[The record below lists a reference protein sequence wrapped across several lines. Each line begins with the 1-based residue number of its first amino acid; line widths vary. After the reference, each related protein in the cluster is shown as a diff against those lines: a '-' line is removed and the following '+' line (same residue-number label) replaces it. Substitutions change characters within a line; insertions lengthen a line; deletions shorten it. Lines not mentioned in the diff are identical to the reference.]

1 MKVGRIQAG
10 LRMSEE
16 LNEKTSKAAKK
27 LDISKNDYILLAI
40 QEKLRREISEEKDD
54 PLPDQF

>member
-1 MKVGRIQAG
+1 
-10 LRMSEE
+10 MSEE

-40 QEKLRREISEEKDD
+40 QEKLRREINEEKDD
-54 PLPDQF
+54 PSPDQF